1 MNLPGVE
8 VNTRGE
14 GVVLSV
20 VRPLLPKCPEPPAEL
35 LVWLKDGWR
44 DHTNLNPTHLES
56 LSRKYLKEEGFFE
69 ESEDGDEDWY
79 DEEELEERRIFF
91 QANPA
96 RVEKW
101 KSWAK
106 KRELWISEYNRAYS
120 SFLLYTKLYEWKS
133 MLDKEGFQKGS
144 FLCNGFVRSEDESIN
159 YPLLFQRVS
168 FEIDTTSEQT
178 KINVILTDEE
188 NTRIASEIL
197 RQVKDEEFNFE
208 AFRIL
213 RDSIDE
219 FGIDLLDIERLSESF
234 RILASNLSSKCI
246 WVDEYDK
253 NAFNQTTAYLFFSK
267 PILFL
272 TDLPTGVKDTVE
284 KIKDLI
290 DEGEPVPSP
299 LKHLLCGYDI
309 DEQIEVPKDPNENAP
324 IERIATVGGE
334 SKDVLLA
341 LPANRDQ
348 LVQRSSNNAIY

>member
-44 DHTNLNPTHLES
+44 DHTNLNPTHFES

-133 MLDKEGFQKGS
+133 TLDKEGFQKGS
-144 FLCNGFVRSEDESIN
+144 RGYIGYNADSDCSVHSEVHHRRHQLLMLIAVNVLTVCFFLAIAISHFFCSLCGD
-159 YPLLFQRVS
+159 
-168 FEIDTTSEQT
+168 SEQ
-178 KINVILTDEE
+178 
-188 NTRIASEIL
+188 S
-197 RQVKDEEFNFE
+197 Q
-208 AFRIL
+208 
-213 RDSIDE
+213 
-219 FGIDLLDIERLSESF
+219 
-234 RILASNLSSKCI
+234 
-246 WVDEYDK
+246 
-253 NAFNQTTAYLFFSK
+253 
-267 PILFL
+267 
-272 TDLPTGVKDTVE
+272 
-284 KIKDLI
+284 
-290 DEGEPVPSP
+290 
-299 LKHLLCGYDI
+299 
-309 DEQIEVPKDPNENAP
+309 
-324 IERIATVGGE
+324 
-334 SKDVLLA
+334 
-341 LPANRDQ
+341 
-348 LVQRSSNNAIY
+348 